1 MGKLKNEVKAT
12 LKDFKELYT
21 HDWWEI
27 KESFQFY
34 KQAFR
39 DFVYATK
46 LLLLALLG
54 VICLFAAPFLIPV
67 AIVIRVLRKGG
78 SHES

>member
-1 MGKLKNEVKAT
+1 MSKFKNEVKAT

-39 DFVYATK
+39 GFVYATQ
-46 LLLLALLG
+46 LLLMALLG
-54 VICLFAAPFLIPV
+54 IICLFAAPFLIPA
-67 AIVIRVLRKGG
+67 AIAIRVLQKGAR
-78 SHES
+78 HE

>member
-1 MGKLKNEVKAT
+1 MSKLKKEVKAT
-12 LKDFKELYT
+12 LKDFRELYT

-39 DFVYATK
+39 DFVYATQ
-46 LLLLALLG
+46 LLLMVLLG
-54 VICLFAAPFLIPV
+54 IICLFAAPFLIPA
-67 AIVIRVLRKGG
+67 AIAIRVLRKGA
-78 SHES
+78 SHE

>member
-1 MGKLKNEVKAT
+1 MSKFKNEVKAT
-12 LKDFKELYT
+12 LKDFKKLYT
-21 HDWWEI
+21 HDWWEL

-39 DFVYATK
+39 DFWYATQ
-46 LLLLALLG
+46 LLLRLLLG
-54 VICLFAAPFLIPV
+54 IICLFAAPFLIPV

-78 SHES
+78 SHE

>member
-1 MGKLKNEVKAT
+1 MSKFKNEVKAT
-12 LKDFKELYT
+12 LKDFKKLYT

-34 KQAFR
+34 KKALR

-46 LLLLALLG
+46 LLLMALLG

-78 SHES
+78 SHE

>member
-1 MGKLKNEVKAT
+1 MSKFKNEVKAT
-12 LKDFKELYT
+12 LNDFKELYT

-46 LLLLALLG
+46 LLLMALLG
-54 VICLFAAPFLIPV
+54 IICLFAAPFLIPA
-67 AIVIRVLRKGG
+67 AIAIRVFRKGAG
-78 SHES
+78 HE